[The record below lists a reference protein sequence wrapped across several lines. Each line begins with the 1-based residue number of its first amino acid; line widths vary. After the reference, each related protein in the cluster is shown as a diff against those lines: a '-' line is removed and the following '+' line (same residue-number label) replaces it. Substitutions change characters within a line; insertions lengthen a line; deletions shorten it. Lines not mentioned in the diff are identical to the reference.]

1 MKRDRPLDFAAVT
14 DHSENMGVFNE
25 LDDPNSAFSKSEV
38 GQTVRKEGSKG
49 FWNIVKLF
57 TSGKDLPGFDQ
68 KPVEEA
74 AWQKE
79 IAAANANY
87 QPGKFTTFIA
97 YEWSSMPEGKYNL
110 HRNVIFKATMRRCR
124 SRRSTR
130 DGRKICGATSRTHA
144 RTASKRSRFRTTATP
159 ATA

>member
-1 MKRDRPLDFAAVT
+1 MEGVQSAQAAPAPALAATPTREAYYGDLHIHTTYSFDAYVMFGTRTTPDDAYKFTRGETVSYFGQPVKRDRPLDFAAVT

-74 AWQKE
+74 APAP
-79 IAAANANY
+79 IA
-87 QPGKFTTFIA
+87 T
-97 YEWSSMPEGKYNL
+97 
-110 HRNVIFKATMRRCR
+110 RC
-124 SRRSTR
+124 
-130 DGRKICGATSRTHA
+130 
-144 RTASKRSRFRTTATP
+144 
-159 ATA
+159 